1 MEMKSASHKTR
12 EIKQWDRRQ
21 SQSQTSSK
29 DLASFES
36 VEQKMLPT
44 AEQYSYGPTAPIVGR
59 HDKGNS
65 LVGFDPLLQE
75 TSSNIKIHNPFSSTA
90 VVDIE
95 DVPPAA
101 NESESRGELEGTTV
115 NRQANEEEL
124 RTELR
129 AIATELGRSSP
140 KKKRPSPIQTRKQ
153 YTRAPP
159 SPLEATSPVHRVQL
173 AWQKKIQGKCH
184 RKSRSLDSKDDTFK
198 EAGSLISQKDKA
210 KGTDGDD
217 NRKRP
222 TAAGSMRHLLTTS
235 SSMIQDLWD
244 LQRQAGTDSCTS
256 SSQQHPLN
264 KPRATSFL
272 TGKEVV
278 LTSELDATDWQLSIP
293 SKSEFEFTF
302 KASQFLDTYRT
313 KECLLDLDSL
323 VGYSRLGLCEL
334 ATGNSLQGSKVK
346 KIATFHQPIVE
357 ALLECGDDILM
368 VRGYFKSDTI
378 DGNPDSFREVLVLE
392 RQHQFLCV
400 FRGTTAEQLG
410 KVDRQPVAIKLM
422 DNGGVSVFK
431 DRYKSVQ
438 EFEPALFALLD
449 KLMEESPFCDFCFA
463 GHAFGAAMATLAAYR
478 YAYARSELRV
488 SAVVSGSAKVGLAD
502 FRISANSLSN
512 LKVVRVELGYARPT
526 ANAGF
531 HIGHTVRIHA
541 TRHPAR
547 QTVRAY
553 KFADCKQ
560 DPSVIHKLRLVKGKT
575 SAAYVRALEDLGN
588 VWAKDFYRQ
597 DGVGVRGQN
606 NEEREMV

>member
-1 MEMKSASHKTR
+1 MQMKPASHKTKDLR
-12 EIKQWDRRQ
+12 QWDRRQ

-29 DLASFES
+29 ELETAETVDR
-36 VEQKMLPT
+36 KMLSSGQ
-44 AEQYSYGPTAPIVGR
+44 QYSFGQPAPIVGR
-59 HDKGNS
+59 HEKGNS
-65 LVGFDPLLQE
+65 LMGFDPLLQE
-75 TSSNIKIHNPFSSTA
+75 TNSNIKSPTPFSTSTA
-90 VVDIE
+90 VVDTS
-95 DVPPAA
+95 DAPAA
-101 NESESRGELEGTTV
+101 KEESRGEVEGNTV
-115 NRQANEEEL
+115 NRQVNDEEL
-124 RTELR
+124 RIELR
-129 AIATELGRSSP
+129 AIATELGRTSP
-140 KKKRPSPIQTRKQ
+140 QKKRPSPIQTRKQ
-153 YTRAPP
+153 QETCPPP
-159 SPLEATSPVHRVQL
+159 SSLKVSSPVQKVQL
-173 AWQKKIQGKCH
+173 PWHKKIQGHH
-184 RKSRSLDSKDDTFK
+184 RKSRSLDSKDDSFK
-198 EAGSLISQKDKA
+198 EAGLLESQKDKEKDA
-210 KGTDGDD
+210 AVVG
-217 NRKRP
+217 NRTKL
-222 TAAGSMRHLLTTS
+222 TAANSMKHLLTSS

-244 LQRQAGTDSCTS
+244 LQRQAGTDSGAS
-256 SSQQHPLN
+256 AHHHPLN

-272 TGKEVV
+272 TGKEVI
-278 LTSELDATDWQLSIP
+278 LASELDATDWQLSIP

-313 KECLLDLDSL
+313 EECLLDLNSL
-323 VGYSRLGLCEL
+323 VGCSRLDLCEL
-334 ATGNSLQGSKVK
+334 ATGNSLGSKSV
-346 KIATFHQPIVE
+346 KIATYHQPIVE

-368 VRGYFKSDTI
+368 VRGYFKSSAI

-392 RQHQFLCV
+392 RQHQFLCI

-438 EFEPALFALLD
+438 EFEPALFAILD

-463 GHAFGAAMATLAAYR
+463 GHAFGAALATLAAYR

-502 FRISANSLSN
+502 FRISAHSLSN